1 MIQREYIRQGALVL
15 GGICVGAG
23 TTYLLV
29 EKRIRK
35 EYRELAEEEIESV
48 KQAYKMLYKQGE
60 FSTPESA
67 AKALASTS
75 KDEEKTPEQI
85 GMEAV
90 RKLIKTQGYSPEE
103 EALNELRVVD
113 EPVQPSKSD
122 LTQVVRNVFTDASV
136 IEPSA
141 TEPYIISIEEY
152 AEEFRNH
159 EKVTVTYYEGDE
171 TLADENDEMIHDI
184 ESNVGLDNV
193 TRFGQGGSQDE
204 NVVYVRNQRTGIDFE
219 ICRMTVGYSEHVLGL
234 PPEDNQ
240 GAGFVKNRPREIRDD
255 D

>member
-35 EYRELAEEEIESV
+35 QYRELSEREIESV
-48 KQAYKMLYKQGE
+48 KQTYKMLYKQGE

-67 AKALASTS
+67 AKALALTA

-90 RKLIKTQGYSPEE
+90 QKLIKTQGYTPESGE
-103 EALNELRVVD
+103 LNELRVVN
-113 EPVQPSKSD
+113 EPVESNLKP
-122 LTQVVRNVFTDASV
+122 VVHNVFTNSSV

-141 TEPYIISIEEY
+141 TEPYLISIEEY

-159 EKVTVTYYEGDE
+159 EKVTVTYYEADE

-193 TRFGQGGSQDE
+193 VRFGQGGSQDE
-204 NVVYVRNQRTGIDFE
+204 NVVYVRNQRSGIDFE

-234 PPEDNQ
+234 PPEDNH
-240 GAGFVKNRPREIRDD
+240 GVGFVKNPPRQIRDD

>member
-35 EYRELAEEEIESV
+35 QYRELAEKEIESV
-48 KQAYKMLYKQGE
+48 KQTYKMLYKQGE

-85 GMEAV
+85 GMEKV
-90 RKLIKTQGYSPEE
+90 QKLLKSQGYSPENGS
-103 EALNELRVVD
+103 LDELRVVD
-113 EPVQPSKSD
+113 KPAESD
-122 LTQVVRNVFTDASV
+122 LTPVVRNVFTDSSV

-141 TEPYIISIEEY
+141 TDPYIISIEEY

-159 EKVTVTYYEGDE
+159 EKVTVTYYEADE

-193 TRFGQGGSQDE
+193 VRFGQGGSKDE
-204 NVVYVRNQRTGIDFE
+204 NVVYVRNQRSGIDFE
-219 ICRMTVGYSEHVLGL
+219 ICRMTVGYAEHVLGL

-240 GAGFVKNRPREIRDD
+240 GVGFVKNPPRQIRDD

>member
-67 AKALASTS
+67 AKAMASTS

-90 RKLIKTQGYSPEE
+90 RKLIKTQGYEPESGT
-103 EALNELRVVD
+103 LDELRVVD
-113 EPVQPSKSD
+113 PDLKPVAH
-122 LTQVVRNVFTDASV
+122 NVFTDSSV
-136 IEPSA
+136 IKPSA
-141 TEPYIISIEEY
+141 TEPYLISIEEY

-159 EKVTVTYYEGDE
+159 EKVTVTYYEADE
-171 TLADENDEMIHDI
+171 TLADENDEIIHDI

-193 TRFGQGGSQDE
+193 VRFGQGGSQDE
-204 NVVYVRNQRTGIDFE
+204 NIVYVRNQKTGIDFE
-219 ICRMTVGYSEHVLGL
+219 ICRMTVGYAEHVLGL
-234 PPEDNQ
+234 PPEDDQ
-240 GAGFVKNRPREIRDD
+240 GADFIKNRPREIRDD